1 MTGRQMISVNRK
13 VIIGLSAG
21 ALFGVMNLAGCADSD
36 REARRRAAGTNPSHR
51 ALMSVA
57 DANASR
63 AAFGACAAC
72 HTIRRNGGDRNGP
85 NLFGVMGAPV
95 AGNSARF
102 AYTAALRQVG
112 GRWTPERM
120 DRWFADPQAF
130 APGTSMRFVGVR
142 DPLERADIIAYLAQQ
157 R

>member
-1 MTGRQMISVNRK
+1 MIIVNRK
-13 VIIGLSAG
+13 VIIGLAAG
-21 ALFGVMNLAGCADSD
+21 ALFAVTGLAGCADSD
-36 REARRRAAGTNPSHR
+36 REARRRAAGTNPSRR

-57 DANASR
+57 DARAGQ

-95 AGNSARF
+95 AGSSARF
-102 AYTAALRQVG
+102 GYTAALRQTG

-120 DRWFADPQAF
+120 DRWLAGPQVF
-130 APGTSMRFVGVR
+130 APGTSMRFPGVR